1 MKSKTLLWVG
11 IYAAAGVGIYFLL
24 KKTKLGASLFSPP
37 LKEMQEKMWSVYVAA
52 NPSVEKLKDTYLKS
66 QTFTDAAFLSAWYN
80 AHKKGQD
87 AFKYKNKYWE
97 TKTGMG
103 VGWRENND
111 ILKNYQAPK

>member
-1 MKSKTLLWVG
+1 MKSKTLVWIG

-37 LKEMQEKMWSVYVAA
+37 LKEMQEEMWNVYLIAF
-52 NPSVEKLKDTYLKS
+52 PSVAQAKETYLK
-66 QTFTDAAFLSAWYN
+66 TEAFTDAAFLSAWYK

-87 AFKYKNKYWE
+87 AFKYKGKFWE

-103 VGWRENND
+103 VGWRENNNS
-111 ILKNYQAPK
+111 LKNYQASK